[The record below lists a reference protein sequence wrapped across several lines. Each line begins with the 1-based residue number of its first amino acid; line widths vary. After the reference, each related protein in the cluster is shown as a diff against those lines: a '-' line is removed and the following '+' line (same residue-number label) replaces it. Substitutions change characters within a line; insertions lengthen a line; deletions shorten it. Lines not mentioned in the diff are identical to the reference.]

1 MQDREIYDFAL
12 IRLVPV
18 VEREEFINV
27 GVILFSKRK
36 KFLGMKYHINRERL
50 SSFCESLDID
60 FIKAYLRGWEAIC
73 NGYPE
78 GGPIGEFELADRF
91 RWLAAAK
98 STILQCSPT
107 HPGLCESPIKELDDL
122 FDRYVL

>member
-1 MQDREIYDFAL
+1 MQDREIYNFAL

-36 KFLGMKYHINRERL
+36 KFLGIKYHLNRERL
-50 SSFCESLDID
+50 SSFSESLDID
-60 FIKAYLRGWEAIC
+60 CIEAYLRGWEAIC
-73 NGYPE
+73 NGHPE
-78 GGPIGEFELADRF
+78 GGPIGEFDLADRF

-98 STILQCSPT
+98 STMLQCSPT
-107 HPGLCESPIKELDDL
+107 HPGLCASPEKELDDL